1 MWWRVFTV
9 TERGASY
16 WKRGCCYSGN
26 SDWLLVHLDCA
37 NVCGTSNDDPQ
48 TSNDPQIGPQVIPI
62 ALSTANNPLKNG
74 RMEWT
79 GLDYRHGLWRM
90 LTTWTTRKTM
100 ELTILLLKV
109 IVSPFLL
116 ALSNVSDVSLPLKFK
131 RGRSL
136 RQAGNSSFI
145 SIPRNKE
152 IWPCINLW
160 QFIAQQKVPLNFQSN
175 VPKMAPKVRT
185 GFIGN

>member
-1 MWWRVFTV
+1 MSVERVMMIP
-9 TERGASY
+9 RPQMIPKLDPKWSPLHCRPQMIP
-16 WKRGCCYSGN
+16 WKMEE
-26 SDWLLVHLDCA
+26 W
-37 NVCGTSNDDPQ
+37 
-48 TSNDPQIGPQVIPI
+48 
-62 ALSTANNPLKNG
+62 NG
-74 RMEWT
+74 M
-79 GLDYRHGLWRM
+79 DYRHGLWRM

-116 ALSNVSDVSLPLKFK
+116 ALSNVSDVSLPLKVK

>member
-1 MWWRVFTV
+1 M
-9 TERGASY
+9 
-16 WKRGCCYSGN
+16 
-26 SDWLLVHLDCA
+26 
-37 NVCGTSNDDPQ
+37 
-48 TSNDPQIGPQVIPI
+48 
-62 ALSTANNPLKNG
+62 
-74 RMEWT
+74 
-79 GLDYRHGLWRM
+79 DYRHGLWMM

-116 ALSNVSDVSLPLKFK
+116 ALSNVSDVSLPLKVK

-175 VPKMAPKVRT
+175 VPKMAPKVRQDSLGIRPRLNTDLVQEPITPGGVLPQNRNVSWRRRVQIKQLELT
-185 GFIGN
+185 GLTNGTAAI